1 MTRECRTLVQVSP
14 APSHDACRFRAQHS
28 HAASP
33 SSFFAFNC
41 RLQEQHPWIQRQ
53 GTRSPASHRVVPLP
67 PRGIR
72 TNSTISNPTILAR
85 ITHAELVQLLRGY
98 GWNPYCVEGDAD
110 GCDDVN
116 VQTAAVGS
124 MIALLEAKAAGLWSR
139 EHIANNLLAG
149 LVVGIVALP
158 LAMAFAIASGARPE
172 QGLYTAIVACLLTSL
187 FGGTRLQIAGPT
199 GAFIAVLSIITA
211 QHGIAGLQIAT
222 LMAGVIL
229 LAFGAARLG
238 GVIKFIP
245 SPVIV
250 GFTAGIGVI
259 IFVGQWKDFFGLSPA
274 PSGLHFHEKLF
285 ALMQALPSINPATT
299 GLALFS
305 LAILIA
311 GPRYLKRIP
320 APLVAMVAITLL
332 QAYFKFPGVA
342 TIGSAFGGI
351 PRTLP
356 SFALPSI
363 PFSQVISLVG
373 PAFTI
378 ALLGSIESLLS
389 AVVADGMAG
398 TKHNSNQELIGQGIA
413 NIVAPLF
420 GGFASTGAIARTATN
435 IRNGATSPL
444 AGLVHSGFL
453 ILVILLLSPLASAVP
468 LCCLSAILFVVAWNM
483 SEVPHVLKLVRGS
496 PASDVAVLLI
506 TFTLTVLVDL
516 VVAVN
521 VGVILAALMFM
532 RRMSLAVN
540 VTPDLEGSW
549 EPGGLNQPPAS
560 PLPPGILVYN
570 IEGPLFFG
578 AAEKLERT
586 LAHIQRPTKTLI
598 LRMGQVPFVD
608 ATGIAAI
615 DDIITSFVSHGA
627 IVLLSEVRP
636 NVLRKLERAGLI
648 RHLGSENALDTLSL
662 AIERARMLAKLS
674 ALSSVVEPTME
685 VV

>member
-1 MTRECRTLVQVSP
+1 
-14 APSHDACRFRAQHS
+14 
-28 HAASP
+28 
-33 SSFFAFNC
+33 
-41 RLQEQHPWIQRQ
+41 
-53 GTRSPASHRVVPLP
+53 
-67 PRGIR
+67 
-72 TNSTISNPTILAR
+72 
-85 ITHAELVQLLRGY
+85 
-98 GWNPYCVEGDAD
+98 
-110 GCDDVN
+110 
-116 VQTAAVGS
+116 

-139 EHIANNLLAG
+139 KHIANNVLAG

-222 LMAGVIL
+222 LMAGIIL
-229 LAFGAARLG
+229 VAFGAARLG

-245 SPVIV
+245 SPVIM

-274 PSGLHFHEKLF
+274 PSGLHFHEKLMV
-285 ALMQALPSINPATT
+285 LVQAVPSVNLATT
-299 GLALFS
+299 GLGLLALA
-305 LAILIA
+305 LLIV

-320 APLVAMVAITLL
+320 APLVAMVVITVL
-332 QAYFKFPGVA
+332 QAYFHFKGVA

-356 SFALPSI
+356 SFSLPSI
-363 PFSQVISLVG
+363 PLSQVISLVG

-483 SEVPHVLKLVRGS
+483 SEVPHVVRLIRGS
-496 PASDVAVLLI
+496 PATDVAVLLI
-506 TFTLTVLVDL
+506 TFALTVFVDL

-532 RRMSLAVN
+532 RRMSLAVD
-540 VTPDLEGSW
+540 VRPHFEGSSDDM
-549 EPGGLNQPPAS
+549 GQVTLPAG
-560 PLPPGILVYN
+560 PLPPGVVVYS
-570 IEGPLFFG
+570 IDGPMFFG

-586 LAHIQRPTKTLI
+586 LAHIQRPATTLI
-598 LRMGQVPFVD
+598 LRMSQVPFVD
-608 ATGIAAI
+608 ATGISAI
-615 DDIITSFVSHGA
+615 EEIITDFLEHGA
-627 IVLLSEVRP
+627 SVLLSELRP
-636 NVLRKLERAGLI
+636 NVLRKLERAGVI
-648 RHLGSENALDTLSL
+648 RHLGSDNATDTLAL
-662 AIERARMLAKLS
+662 AIDRVK
-674 ALSSVVEPTME
+674 ALETVKQTCS
-685 VV
+685 

>member
-1 MTRECRTLVQVSP
+1 
-14 APSHDACRFRAQHS
+14 
-28 HAASP
+28 
-33 SSFFAFNC
+33 
-41 RLQEQHPWIQRQ
+41 
-53 GTRSPASHRVVPLP
+53 
-67 PRGIR
+67 
-72 TNSTISNPTILAR
+72 
-85 ITHAELVQLLRGY
+85 
-98 GWNPYCVEGDAD
+98 
-110 GCDDVN
+110 
-116 VQTAAVGS
+116 

-139 EHIANNLLAG
+139 KHIANNFLAG
-149 LVVGIVALP
+149 LVVGVVALP

-172 QGLYTAIVACLLTSL
+172 QGLYTAIIACLLTSL

-199 GAFIAVLSIITA
+199 GAFIAVLAIITA

-222 LMAGVIL
+222 FMAGIIL
-229 LAFGAARLG
+229 VAFGAARLG
-238 GVIKFIP
+238 AVIKFIP
-245 SPVIV
+245 RPVIV

-274 PSGLHFHEKLF
+274 PSGLHFHEKLIVL
-285 ALMQALPSINPATT
+285 AQALPTINWATT
-299 GLALFS
+299 GLALLA

-320 APLVAMVAITLL
+320 APLVAMIAITIL
-332 QAYFKFPGVA
+332 QSYFHFRGVA

-356 SFALPSI
+356 SFAFPSI
-363 PFSQVISLVG
+363 QLAQVISLVG

-413 NIVAPLF
+413 NIIAPLF

-444 AGLVHSGFL
+444 AGMVHSGFL
-453 ILVILLLSPLASAVP
+453 ILVVLLLSPLASAVP

-483 SEVPHVLKLVRGS
+483 SEVPHVIRLVRGS
-496 PASDVAVLLI
+496 PAADVAVLVI
-506 TFTLTVLVDL
+506 TFSLTVFVDL

-521 VGVILAALMFM
+521 VGVMLAALIFM

-540 VTPDLEGSW
+540 IEAQVESTADNKL
-549 EPGGLNQPPAS
+549 PAG
-560 PLPPGILVYN
+560 PLPAGVVIYS

-586 LAHIQRPTKTLI
+586 LAHIQRPATTLI
-598 LRMGQVPFVD
+598 LRMSQVPFMDVTGISALDQIISDFIKHD
-608 ATGIAAI
+608 AT
-615 DDIITSFVSHGA
+615 
-627 IVLLSEVRP
+627 VLLSEVRP
-636 NVLRKLERAGLI
+636 NVLHKLKRAGLV
-648 RHLGSENALDTLSL
+648 RRLGADNLTATLALALERVKAIDTVRETWVRIGQSC
-662 AIERARMLAKLS
+662 KSS
-674 ALSSVVEPTME
+674 AH
-685 VV
+685 

>member
-1 MTRECRTLVQVSP
+1 
-14 APSHDACRFRAQHS
+14 
-28 HAASP
+28 
-33 SSFFAFNC
+33 
-41 RLQEQHPWIQRQ
+41 
-53 GTRSPASHRVVPLP
+53 
-67 PRGIR
+67 
-72 TNSTISNPTILAR
+72 
-85 ITHAELVQLLRGY
+85 
-98 GWNPYCVEGDAD
+98 
-110 GCDDVN
+110 
-116 VQTAAVGS
+116 

-139 EHIANNLLAG
+139 KHIANNVLAG
-149 LVVGIVALP
+149 LVVGVVALP

-172 QGLYTAIVACLLTSL
+172 QGLYTAIIACLLTSL

-222 LMAGVIL
+222 FMAGIIL
-229 LAFGAARLG
+229 VAFGAARLG
-238 GVIKFIP
+238 AVIKFIP
-245 SPVIV
+245 RPVIV

-274 PSGLHFHEKLF
+274 PSGLHFHEKLIVL
-285 ALMQALPSINPATT
+285 AQALPTINWATT
-299 GLALFS
+299 GLALLA

-320 APLVAMVAITLL
+320 APLVAMIAITIL
-332 QAYFKFPGVA
+332 QSYFHFRGVA
-342 TIGSAFGGI
+342 TIGSAFGDI

-356 SFALPSI
+356 SFAFPSI
-363 PFSQVISLVG
+363 QLAQVISLVG

-413 NIVAPLF
+413 NIIAPLF

-444 AGLVHSGFL
+444 AGMVHSGFL
-453 ILVILLLSPLASAVP
+453 ILVVLLLSPLASAVP

-483 SEVPHVLKLVRGS
+483 SEVPHVIRLVRGS
-496 PASDVAVLLI
+496 PATDVAVLVI
-506 TFTLTVLVDL
+506 TFSLTVFVDL

-521 VGVILAALMFM
+521 VGVMLAALIFM

-540 VTPDLEGSW
+540 VEAQVESTAD
-549 EPGGLNQPPAS
+549 NKFPAG
-560 PLPPGILVYN
+560 PLPAGVVVYS

-586 LAHIQRPTKTLI
+586 LAHIQRPATTLI
-598 LRMGQVPFVD
+598 LRMSQVPFMDVTGISALDQIITDFLKHD
-608 ATGIAAI
+608 AT
-615 DDIITSFVSHGA
+615 
-627 IVLLSEVRP
+627 VLLSEVRP

-648 RHLGSENALDTLSL
+648 RRLGADNLTATLALALERVKAIDTVKETWVRIGQSGKST
-662 AIERARMLAKLS
+662 AQ
-674 ALSSVVEPTME
+674 
-685 VV
+685 

>member
-1 MTRECRTLVQVSP
+1 
-14 APSHDACRFRAQHS
+14 
-28 HAASP
+28 
-33 SSFFAFNC
+33 
-41 RLQEQHPWIQRQ
+41 
-53 GTRSPASHRVVPLP
+53 
-67 PRGIR
+67 
-72 TNSTISNPTILAR
+72 
-85 ITHAELVQLLRGY
+85 
-98 GWNPYCVEGDAD
+98 
-110 GCDDVN
+110 
-116 VQTAAVGS
+116 

-139 EHIANNLLAG
+139 KHIANNLLAG
-149 LVVGIVALP
+149 LVVGVVALP

-172 QGLYTAIVACLLTSL
+172 QGLYTAIIACLLTSV

-199 GAFIAVLSIITA
+199 GAFIAVLAIITA

-222 LMAGVIL
+222 LMAGIIL
-229 LAFGAARLG
+229 VAFGAARLG
-238 GVIKFIP
+238 AVIKFIP

-274 PSGLHFHEKLF
+274 PSGLHFHEKLIV
-285 ALMQALPSINPATT
+285 LLQAMPSINLATT
-299 GLALFS
+299 GLALLA
-305 LAILIA
+305 LAILIW

-320 APLVAMVAITLL
+320 APLAAMVAITVL
-332 QAYFKFPGVA
+332 QVIFHFDGVA

-351 PRTLP
+351 PRRLP
-356 SFALPSI
+356 SFALPSVQL
-363 PFSQVISLVG
+363 SQVISLVG

-444 AGLVHSGFL
+444 AGIVHSGFL
-453 ILVILLLSPLASAVP
+453 ILVILLLSPLAAAIP

-483 SEVPHVLKLVRGS
+483 SEMPHVVRLIRGS
-496 PASDVAVLLI
+496 PSPDVAVLLI
-506 TFTLTVLVDL
+506 TFALTVFVDL

-532 RRMSLAVN
+532 RRMSLAVSVN
-540 VTPDLEGSW
+540 RYIEESPEDAEQNRLLPGS
-549 EPGGLNQPPAS
+549 
-560 PLPPGILVYN
+560 LPPGVVVYN

-586 LAHIQRPTKTLI
+586 LAHIQRPATSLI
-598 LRMGQVPFVD
+598 LRMGHVPFVD
-608 ATGIAAI
+608 ATGIFAI
-615 DDIITSFVSHGA
+615 EEIIADFLKHGA
-627 IVLLSEVRP
+627 TVLLSEVRP
-636 NVLRKLERAGLI
+636 NVLRKLERAGVI
-648 RHLGSENALDTLSL
+648 RQLGSENAIATLAL
-662 AIERARMLAKLS
+662 AIERVKAIQR
-674 ALSSVVEPTME
+674 
-685 VV
+685 